1 MGRAKQKD
9 PQRLSDP
16 WRREAKEK
24 LEKQQRLHVVE
35 LLEQEVQELQAKA
48 NRTVEE
54 NNRLRKLSLEWQF
67 QKRLQEIQRRGDDE
81 EEDEE
86 GDEDL
91 NMMLT
96 MQQLEERTQ
105 VSHHTGVG
113 VEISLKIPKNVAE
126 SHSGKCRISLY

>member
-1 MGRAKQKD
+1 MGGAKQKE

-67 QKRLQEIQRRGDDE
+67 QKRLKEIQRRGDE
-81 EEDEE
+81 EDEDEE

-96 MQQLEERTQ
+96 MQQLDERTQ
-105 VSHHTGVG
+105 VSHQTGVE
-113 VEISLKIPKNVAE
+113 VEISLR
-126 SHSGKCRISLY
+126 RIFTSV